1 MRAVNWVRAIQSR
14 ADRDAQDLGLI
25 MENFIPGSEYAL
37 EGSLERGELTTL
49 ALFDKPDPMDGPY
62 FEETLY
68 ITPSR
73 LPEALQDCIH
83 QYVARACRAAGLAAA
98 PAHPPRRSTAQG
110 HSHLD

>member
-83 QYVARACRAAGLAAA
+83 KDIPRPSPVPA
-98 PAHPPRRSTAQG
+98 PAPRPVPAEARLNDHHVSI
-110 HSHLD
+110 